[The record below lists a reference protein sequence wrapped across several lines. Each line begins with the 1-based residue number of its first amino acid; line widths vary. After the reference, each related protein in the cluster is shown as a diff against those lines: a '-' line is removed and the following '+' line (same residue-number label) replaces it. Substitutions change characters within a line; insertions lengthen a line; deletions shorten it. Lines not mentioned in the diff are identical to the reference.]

1 MTMKVNIFKCYN
13 MSVLFFKLK
22 YRFSSNLELPENQEM
37 FVYLHIT
44 LCINYMKSAGCQY
57 EVVSEEEL
65 YLSRRGGI

>member
-1 MTMKVNIFKCYN
+1 MIMKVSL
-13 MSVLFFKLK
+13 SVIICLFFSSNLNN
-22 YRFSSNLELPENQEM
+22 RFSSNLELPENQEM

-65 YLSRRGGI
+65 YLSRRSGI